1 MVKKFTIL
9 LIVISSILAS
19 CGRRQHNN
27 GPSISETNNYWFERE
42 EAIDLSERN
51 WRLWPDTTSN
61 WINDTLWIVPD
72 SISELPINAPS
83 CGWIQLEKGIGKNIR
98 LPATVEEHFWG
109 QNGNSYGVTGDYI
122 GVTWFSSQFNVS
134 DDDLTKRII
143 LHFESARLR
152 AEVYINRK
160 LAGYNLIDGTPFEV
174 DATPYVKEGRNQL
187 AVRITDPNGEFTRCD
202 WPYFSWGS
210 YPIMPSQ
217 AFGGIPG
224 KVRLYVTDKTFIED
238 VFIKNKPSIT
248 DIDAEVTLRHPRG
261 ISGTLTFTLS
271 KWGSREILMKEKLS
285 VRADSAVPVYSKT
298 ISFPDALP
306 WSPSKP
312 DLYQLNV
319 EWKGD
324 DGTKDAFIRRFGFRW
339 FEVRDIAGDKQFFIN
354 NQRVVLRTSI
364 SWGFWPVNGIFPTN
378 QLAVKQINTAKKLG
392 LNMLNFH
399 RSIGQARLL
408 DLADELGIFYYEEPG
423 GYREGED
430 KFSRMWGREKLLRMI
445 KRDRNHP
452 SLIIYNMSNE
462 SGRDPKPQTR
472 IDIADAHKLDETR
485 IITYTSQHF
494 SPDMPQ
500 YGGRCPKTPAP
511 VKLHM
516 MPYNHELLYQG
527 WWDEH
532 HAGGPGSYYD
542 EMYNSPD
549 DYYLNTN
556 HKGEIIFYGEEGA
569 IGTPGRLELIKNAI
583 EQEDT
588 RGWDS
593 DDFLKQ
599 FEAYDKFI
607 SERGFRKAF
616 PNVDNLTR
624 GMGNVAYYYQGRA
637 IENMRINNINDGYA
651 INGWEENKLENHSGI
666 VDIYRN
672 PKGDLNLI
680 AHYNQPLY
688 IAVKARNKVL
698 EVNQKTFIDIY
709 IVNEVDIKGDCE
721 LEISVVDQKGE
732 IFKEKYQVKVSGG
745 NVFGE
750 LLLKGI
756 EVTPRLDGYTQIE
769 ARLEQDN
776 ELITEGQEVL
786 YAVSPGVGELTGD
799 FSVMD
804 TSGILEKYL
813 SNAGFKAVQS
823 YRGGRPKTSCLLV
836 GLATPPENFSI
847 RHELYEWVAE
857 GHTLIIAGSADIW
870 AKSLARREIV
880 DYRGSIPMGTLWYG
894 GNYFVKENP
903 LFEGLQVNSVFN
915 WEYQCFAQ
923 YKRKRIGL
931 RLVGDNILVGAASD
945 HKQELYSVVS
955 IIPMGK
961 GKIIISALDILGA
974 IKDGYSSSVVAK
986 KLLVNYLKYGQK
998 NGLKGNK

>member
-1 MVKKFTIL
+1 MVKKLAFVK
-9 LIVISSILAS
+9 VIIFSVIIYG
-19 CGRRQHNN
+19 CGGRQNN
-27 GPSISETNNYWFERE
+27 SGPLISENDNYWFERE
-42 EAIDLSERN
+42 QAVDLSERN
-51 WRLWPDTTSN
+51 WRLWLDTTRN
-61 WINDTLWIVPD
+61 WQDDTLMINPD
-72 SISELPINAPS
+72 SLNGLPVNGPS
-83 CGWIQLEKGIGKNIR
+83 CGWAQLEKGLGKNIK

-109 QNGNSYGVTGDYI
+109 RNGNSYGVTGDYI
-122 GVTWFSSQFNVS
+122 GVSWFSSQFNIS
-134 DDDLTKRII
+134 EDNLKRRVI

-160 LAGYNLIDGTPFEV
+160 LAGYNLVDGTPFEV
-174 DATPYVKEGRNQL
+174 DATPFVKEGKNQI
-187 AVRITDPNGEFTRCD
+187 AVRITDPNGDFTWCD
-202 WPYFSWGS
+202 WPYFRWGN
-210 YPIMPSQ
+210 YPTVPSHG
-217 AFGGIPG
+217 FGGITG
-224 KVRLYVTDKTFIED
+224 RVRLFVTDNSFIED
-238 VFIKNKPSIT
+238 VFIKNKPSIN
-248 DIDAEVTLRHPRG
+248 DIDAEIRLQRRDSIP
-261 ISGTLTFTLS
+261 GTLTLTLS
-271 KWGSREILMKEKLS
+271 KWGSREVLLQEEINVK
-285 VRADSAVPVYSKT
+285 ADSVVPVYRKS
-298 ISFPDALP
+298 IHYPEALP
-306 WSPSKP
+306 WSPDRP
-312 DLYQLNV
+312 ELYLLNV
-319 EWKGD
+319 TWKGK
-324 DGTKDAFIRRFGFRW
+324 DGSKDAFVRRFGFRW
-339 FEVRDIAGDKQFFIN
+339 FEVRDVAGDKQFFLN

-364 SWGFWPVNGIFPTN
+364 SWGFWPINGIFPTH

-399 RSIGQARLL
+399 RSIGQAHLL
-408 DLADELGIFYYEEPG
+408 DLADELGILYYEEPG

-430 KFSRMWGREKLLRMI
+430 RFSRMWGREKLLRMV

-452 SLIIYNMSNE
+452 SLIIYNMANE
-462 SGRDPKPQTR
+462 SCQDPKPQSR

-485 IITYTSQHF
+485 VITYTSQYF

-516 MPYNHELLYQG
+516 LPYNHELLYQG

-542 EMYNSPD
+542 EMYNGPENF
-549 DYYLNTN
+549 YMNTS
-556 HKGEIIFYGEEGA
+556 HKPEIIFYGEEGA
-569 IGTPGRLELIKNAI
+569 IGTPGRFELIKNAI

-588 RGWDS
+588 RGWDG
-593 DDFLKQ
+593 DDFLKL
-599 FEAYDKFI
+599 FETYDKFI

-680 AHYNQPLY
+680 ARYNQPLY
-688 IAVKARNKVL
+688 VAVKARNKVL
-698 EVNQKTFIDIY
+698 EVNHKTLIDLY
-709 IVNEVDIKGDCE
+709 IVNEADLNGDFE
-721 LEISVVDQKGE
+721 AEVSVTDQKGE
-732 IFKEKYQVKVSGG
+732 LFTGTYPVKVSGG

-750 LLLKGI
+750 LLVKGI
-756 EVTPRLDGYTQIE
+756 EVTPRSDGYTQVDV
-769 ARLEQDN
+769 RLTRND
-776 ELITEGQEVL
+776 ELITEGQEML
-786 YAVSPGVGELTGD
+786 YAVDIDADALTGN

-804 TSGILEKYL
+804 TSGILQKYL
-813 SNAGFKAVQS
+813 SEAGLKSIQS
-823 YRGGRPKTSCLLV
+823 YKGGQPRTSCLLI
-836 GLATPPENFSI
+836 GEATPPENYPI

-857 GHTLIIAGSADIW
+857 GHTLIIAGSAEVW
-870 AKSLARREIV
+870 AQSLGRREIV
-880 DYRGSIPMGTLWYG
+880 DYRGSRPLGSLWYG

-903 LFEGLQVNSVFN
+903 LFEGLQVNCVFN

-931 RLVGDNILVGAASD
+931 RLNADDILVGAASD

-961 GKIIISALDILGA
+961 GKIILSALDIMGA
-974 IKDGYSSSVVAK
+974 IKEGYQSSAVAK
-986 KLLVNYLKYGQK
+986 KLLINYLKYGEK
-998 NGLKGNK
+998 K